1 MCAKSIKLTETQ
13 EVSTR
18 VGCVCVYVCVHV
30 FICVTEPERERGVSK
45 QQDWRCGVIKI
56 DERLR

>member
-1 MCAKSIKLTETQ
+1 MF
-13 EVSTR
+13 
-18 VGCVCVYVCVHV
+18 VCMCVHV